1 MITINDQLFLETL
14 LMELRGKSISYSSYK
29 KKEREKR
36 ETDLIKNIEALESN
50 LSNTNINDIENLK
63 EELTTIRKNKMQG
76 ILVRSRAQ
84 LIEDDEKPTNFFC
97 NLEKHNYASKI
108 IPKLEKNDGK
118 IITDQFEILN
128 ETKRFY
134 EELYSSK
141 DNELININLQ
151 DLFRNVEIKKLNTEE
166 SKAIEGPI
174 KYEEVALV
182 LKAMSNNRSPGSDG
196 FSAEFFKMFWKK
208 IGYFI
213 IRSINYGFIKGE

>member
-1 MITINDQLFLETL
+1 M
-14 LMELRGKSISYSSYK
+14 MKSP
-29 KKEREKR
+29 
-36 ETDLIKNIEALESN
+36 LI
-50 LSNTNINDIENLK
+50 
-63 EELTTIRKNKMQG
+63 
-76 ILVRSRAQ
+76 
-84 LIEDDEKPTNFFC
+84 FFC

-151 DLFRNVEIKKLNTEE
+151 DLFRNVEIKKLNKEE

-174 KYEEVALV
+174 K
-182 LKAMSNNRSPGSDG
+182 KWRSCTGTQG
-196 FSAEFFKMFWKK
+196 NVK
-208 IGYFI
+208 
-213 IRSINYGFIKGE
+213 